1 MSTPGLHPLLTET
14 DRIGIRLA
22 ALNDCAPETARVQFR
37 RCCASARWVN
47 GMEQAR
53 PFADMDQLEKC
64 ADRVWASCSHEDW
77 LEAFAA
83 HPRIGD
89 QSGTRWSNQEQSG
102 VSGVASTVLMD
113 LFEANRAYQ
122 NKFGFIFIVCATG
135 KSAAEMLQLLKR
147 RIQNTPEE
155 ELKIATE
162 QQRLITR
169 LRLRK
174 LLAE

>member
-1 MSTPGLHPLLTET
+1 MSTPGLHPLLTEM
-14 DRIGIRLA
+14 DRIEIRLA
-22 ALNDCAPETARVQFR
+22 ALNDCAPETARSQLR
-37 RCCASARWVN
+37 RCCGSSKWVDR
-47 GMEQAR
+47 MELAR
-53 PFADMDQLEKC
+53 PFSGMDELEKC

-89 QSGTRWSNQEQSG
+89 QSGNLWSKQEQSG
-102 VSGVASTVLMD
+102 VSAAASLVLTE
-113 LFEANRAYQ
+113 LAETNRVYEK
-122 NKFGFIFIVCATG
+122 KFGHTFIVCATG
-135 KSAAEMLQLLKR
+135 KSAAEMLQLLKQR
-147 RIQNTPEE
+147 LQNPAEE
-155 ELKIATE
+155 ELKIAAE